1 MPPNAATLK
10 FLPDATISVSGN
22 DTEIDFTGKAK
33 MRKAN
38 QEDGSETYG
47 VVTDHSLLHR
57 FRDGEQDAATQLY
70 LRYSSRLQSW
80 ATLQTSSAFVSR
92 FDEEDVVQSVF
103 RTLFRRVA
111 EGLYDVPP
119 GEELWQLLLVIAL
132 NKIRKLATFHR
143 AQKRDV
149 EKTSGSDVLE
159 TARFRKQSNDET
171 SVQILQFVLD
181 DLLSSLPEA
190 HRTIVRLRME
200 GNKADEIAEQTQRS
214 SRTVE
219 RVLKA
224 FRCKLSG
231 LLDVGCN

>member
-1 MPPNAATLK
+1 
-10 FLPDATISVSGN
+10 
-22 DTEIDFTGKAK
+22 

-38 QEDGSETYG
+38 QEDGGEKEG
-47 VVTDHSLLHR
+47 VVSDHSLLHR

-80 ATLQTSSAFVSR
+80 ATRQTSSAFVTR

-132 NKIRKLATFHR
+132 NKIRRLATFHR
-143 AQKRDV
+143 AQKRSVD
-149 EKTSGSDVLE
+149 KTFGSDVLE
-159 TARFRKQSNDET
+159 TARFRNQSEDET
-171 SVQILQFVLD
+171 SMRILRFVLD
-181 DLLSSLPEA
+181 DLLSSLPET
-190 HRTIVRLRME
+190 HRQIVRLRID
-200 GNKADEIAEQTQRS
+200 GHKTNEIAEQTGRS

-219 RVLKA
+219 RVLKG
-224 FRCKLSG
+224 FRQKLSG
-231 LLDVGCN
+231 LLDVGSDLSN

>member
-1 MPPNAATLK
+1 MSDFDK
-10 FLPDATISVSGN
+10 K
-22 DTEIDFTGKAK
+22 IDFTGKAK

-38 QEDGSETYG
+38 HDDGSESYA

-57 FRDGEQDAATQLY
+57 FRAGEQDAATQLY

-80 ATLQTSSAFVSR
+80 ATLQTSSSLVSR

-119 GEELWQLLLVIAL
+119 GDELWQLLLVIAL

-143 AQKRDV
+143 AQKRSVDR
-149 EKTSGSDVLE
+149 TLGSDVLE
-159 TARFRKQSNDET
+159 NARLKNQSEDET
-171 SVQILQFVLD
+171 SLHILQFILN
-181 DLLSSLPEA
+181 DLLSELPET
-190 HRTIVRLRME
+190 HREIVRSRID
-200 GNKADEIAEQTQRS
+200 GSKTDEIAEQTGRS

-219 RVLKA
+219 RVLKS
-224 FRCKLSG
+224 FRRKLSG
-231 LLDVGCN
+231 LLDVGTN